1 MRSANMPLAA
11 STALLSALVF
21 VGAPAAAQ
29 DDDTPQIQQVEQ
41 PDLGAM
47 IDRAA
52 RRASRGDF
60 ASAIREFKEVLE
72 YETDVDVVW
81 NIGNISE
88 VADSYLDC
96 ALYFRWYLQ
105 LDPED
110 PEADSIR
117 DSIAHCESR
126 YDDPGALTFR
136 VDGPDHA
143 EIALNGIPIGEDTI
157 EALPLPPGTY
167 VVSVTAFDHE
177 PWSDNATIVEGE
189 TTELV
194 ASPTVIVYFGGI
206 ELEVSEPGATVSV
219 DGTVIGTSPL
229 DSTISRAEGQYL
241 VEVTLDGFHPWR
253 RVIDV
258 TRDHDAFHR
267 ARLIDVDVPLE
278 ELE

>member
-1 MRSANMPLAA
+1 MRSRTTPLAA
-11 STALLSALVF
+11 STALLSMLLLL
-21 VGAPAAAQ
+21 GPHAAAQ
-29 DDDTPQIQQVEQ
+29 DDDTPGVQQVEQ

-60 ASAIREFKEVLE
+60 ASAIREFKEVLA

-96 ALYFRWYLQ
+96 ALYFRWYLL
-105 LDPED
+105 LDPND

-117 DSIAHCESR
+117 DSISHCESR
-126 YDDPGALTFR
+126 YDDAGALTFR
-136 VDGPDHA
+136 VDGPEHA
-143 EIALNGIPIGEDTI
+143 EIAIDGIPIGQDSI
-157 EALPLPPGTY
+157 ENLPLPPGSY
-167 VVSVTAFDHE
+167 VMTVTAFDHE
-177 PWSDNATIVEGE
+177 PWTGNATIVEGE

-194 ASPTVIVYFGGI
+194 AAPTFIVYFGGI

-219 DGTVIGTSPL
+219 DGAVIGTSPL
-229 DSTISRAEGQYL
+229 DSVISRPEGSYL

-258 TRDHDAFHR
+258 IRDHETFHR
-267 ARLIDVDVPLE
+267 ARLTDVDVPLE